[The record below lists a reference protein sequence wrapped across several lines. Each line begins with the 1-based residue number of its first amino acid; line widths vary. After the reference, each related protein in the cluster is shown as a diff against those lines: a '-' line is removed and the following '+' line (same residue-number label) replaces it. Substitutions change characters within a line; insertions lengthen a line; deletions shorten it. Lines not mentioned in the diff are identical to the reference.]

1 MPTFLPVTS
10 TDAASVFI
18 AWINLDFGIDTCF
31 YDEID
36 VVAIVPCILF
46 LLVRLI
52 IHYLQR
58 FANLLG
64 NNPVSVLATLILLS
78 HTKILCTLITVAS
91 LNIQTAIVR
100 DGCGCIML
108 ASTFLS
114 S

>member
-1 MPTFLPVTS
+1 VPTFLPVTS

-31 YDEID
+31 YDEMD
-36 VVAIVPCILF
+36 VVAFVPCILF
-46 LLVRLI
+46 SLVRLI

-78 HTKILCTLITVAS
+78 LQKSFAH
-91 LNIQTAIVR
+91 
-100 DGCGCIML
+100 
-108 ASTFLS
+108 
-114 S
+114 